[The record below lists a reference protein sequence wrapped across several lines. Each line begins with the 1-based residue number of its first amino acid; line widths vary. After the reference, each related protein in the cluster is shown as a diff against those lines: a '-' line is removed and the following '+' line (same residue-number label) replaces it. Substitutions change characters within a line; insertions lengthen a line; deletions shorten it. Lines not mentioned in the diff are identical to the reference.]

1 MLTIDCDYDWLIE
14 WLITRENESR
24 PSQEFRFHFE
34 KILFRRLFFE
44 SRAQLNPGNGTH
56 TLCFSVFRLDTI
68 WPTDIWTKC
77 IWETDIWPTRLV
89 NTAIDRV
96 ILSTINWS
104 TLRLFIQPIC
114 RSCGCRSYGILLR
127 DVGLSF
133 LPGFSQMRGK
143 DMTNIT
149 IRFTTETSDL
159 FETL

>member
-1 MLTIDCDYDWLIE
+1 M
-14 WLITRENESR
+14 ITRENESR

-44 SRAQLNPGNGTH
+44 SRAQLNPGSGTH
-56 TLCFSVFRLDTI
+56 TLCFSVSRLDTI
-68 WPTDIWTKC
+68 WPTDIWPKY

-96 ILSTINWS
+96 TSSTISWS
-104 TLRLFIQPIC
+104 TLRLFILPVC
-114 RSCGCRSYGILLR
+114 RLRGCRSNGILPK

-149 IRFTTETSDL
+149 IRVDTEMNDL